1 MNDLEQAVLF
11 GIGLLAIALVGN
23 ALMAAFGVAA
33 PILGHA
39 EADVIVWIRGLI
51 AGLVNSGRR

>member
-33 PILGHA
+33 PILGMA
-39 EADVIVWIRGLI
+39 EANAILWLKELI
-51 AGLVNSGRR
+51 AGLVN